1 MASKSFNY
9 KNYFV
14 KIIVTVLLL
23 TSVIAII
30 GYYKFLAPSVKNVEV
45 NDPYVYIPT
54 GSNFDYVL
62 AVLEKK
68 KLINKVS
75 DFKWLAKQMNY
86 VDRIKPGKYK
96 LHNGMSN
103 KEMIDLLRS
112 GRQEKVMI
120 AINNIRKV
128 DGLALLLSSKLEA
141 DSASIVNLFNDSI
154 YLNQYDFNTY
164 NSISVVIPNTY
175 EFYWNTNAQQFF
187 ERMLI
192 EYKKFWTDNRL
203 KRANELGLD
212 SKEVSIVASIVEKE
226 TRKKDEKPI
235 LASIYLNRLNKG
247 WKLEADPTLVYAA
260 DDFTINRVLNIHK
273 KIESPYNTYLNFGL
287 PPGPIC
293 TPSIETIDAVLNCK
307 KSNYMFFCAREDFS
321 GYHNYAVTYNEHLRN
336 ARLFQTAL
344 NKRGITK

>member
-14 KIIVTVLLL
+14 GIIVMVLLL

-45 NDPYVYIPT
+45 NDPFVYIPT
-54 GSNFDYVL
+54 GSNFSYVL

-68 KLINKVS
+68 KLINNVS

-112 GRQEKVMI
+112 GHQEKVII

-128 DGLALLLSSKLEA
+128 DGLALLLSSKLEVDA
-141 DSASIVNLFNDSI
+141 ASIVKLFNDSI
-154 YLNQYDFNTY
+154 YLRQYDFNSY
-164 NSISVVIPNTY
+164 NSISVVIPNSY
-175 EFYWNTNAQQFF
+175 EFYWNTNAKQFF
-187 ERMLI
+187 ERMLV
-192 EYKKFWTDNRL
+192 EHKKFWTDNRL
-203 KRANELGLD
+203 KKANEIGLD
-212 SKEVSIVASIVEKE
+212 SKEVSIIASIVEKE

-235 LASIYLNRLNKG
+235 LAGIYLNRLKKG

-260 DDFTINRVLNIHK
+260 NDFTIKRVLNIHK

-293 TPSIETIDAVLNCK
+293 TPSIESMEAVLNCQ
-307 KSNYMFFCAREDFS
+307 KSNFMFFCAREDFS
-321 GYHNYAVTYNEHLRN
+321 GYHNYAVNYNEHLRN
-336 ARLFQTAL
+336 ARLFQAAL

>member
-9 KNYFV
+9 KKYFFG
-14 KIIVTVLLL
+14 IIVMVLLL

-54 GSNFDYVL
+54 GSNFAYVL

-68 KLINKVS
+68 KLVNNVS

-86 VDRIKPGKYK
+86 VNRIKPGKYK

-103 KEMIDLLRS
+103 KEMIELLRS
-112 GRQEKVMI
+112 GRQEKVLI

-128 DGLALLLSSKLEA
+128 DGLALLLSSKLEV
-141 DSASIVNLFNDSI
+141 DSASIVKLFNDSI
-154 YLNQYDFNTY
+154 YLRQYDFNTY

-187 ERMLI
+187 ERMFV

-203 KRANELGLD
+203 KMANKLGLD
-212 SKEVSIVASIVEKE
+212 SKKVSIVASIVEKE

-235 LASIYLNRLNKG
+235 LAGIYLNRLNKG

-260 DDFTINRVLNIHK
+260 DDFTISRVLNIHK

-336 ARLFQTAL
+336 ARLFQAAL